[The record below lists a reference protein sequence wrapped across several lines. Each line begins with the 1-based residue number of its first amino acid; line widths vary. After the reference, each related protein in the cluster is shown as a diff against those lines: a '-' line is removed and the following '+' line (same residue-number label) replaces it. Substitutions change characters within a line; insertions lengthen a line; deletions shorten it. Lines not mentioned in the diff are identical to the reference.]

1 MLEHRI
7 CSVSIIV
14 SRYCRLCIIQILAY
28 VFGIAKFL
36 NLLFYG
42 FFFIC
47 GKIIPVFAVAV
58 EYLTLIIPVHKQTV
72 IVLSVNINKFRR
84 YITKYCYCCCSA
96 VYSCGA
102 FTVRMNITLQQK
114 LVIDSKTVIAEF
126 SFDAFG

>member
-47 GKIIPVFAVAV
+47 GEVKNSFCWS
-58 EYLTLIIPVHKQTV
+58 LIW
-72 IVLSVNINKFRR
+72 
-84 YITKYCYCCCSA
+84 
-96 VYSCGA
+96 
-102 FTVRMNITLQQK
+102 MN
-114 LVIDSKTVIAEF
+114 S
-126 SFDAFG
+126 SNSM

>member
-1 MLEHRI
+1 MFEHRI

-47 GKIIPVFAVAV
+47 GEVK
-58 EYLTLIIPVHKQTV
+58 
-72 IVLSVNINKFRR
+72 N
-84 YITKYCYCCCSA
+84 
-96 VYSCGA
+96 
-102 FTVRMNITLQQK
+102 
-114 LVIDSKTVIAEF
+114 
-126 SFDAFG
+126 SFC